1 MAGSRRWYVYTDD
14 TGTDYAINLD
24 KSNTD
29 AVNGGAQVFPS
40 TGGPTASVPKN
51 VKVRYVEYA
60 DAARYRKIKCVA
72 LTPTI
77 YAGLLGGA
85 VNTITDP
92 IAGTGNLGLIA
103 LTGEKRRFP
112 TPVDTGLT
120 SP

>member
-1 MAGSRRWYVYTDD
+1 MAGSRKWYVYTDD
-14 TGTDYAINLD
+14 KGVDYAINLD
-24 KSNTD
+24 KSNTE
-29 AVNGGAQVFPS
+29 AVNGGEQEYPS
-40 TGGPTASVPKN
+40 TGGPVASVPKN

-60 DAARYRKIKCVA
+60 DAARYRKIRCVA

-77 YAGLLGGA
+77 YTGILNGG

-92 IAGTGNLGLIA
+92 IAGTGSLGLIA
-103 LTGEKRRFP
+103 LTGEKRRYP